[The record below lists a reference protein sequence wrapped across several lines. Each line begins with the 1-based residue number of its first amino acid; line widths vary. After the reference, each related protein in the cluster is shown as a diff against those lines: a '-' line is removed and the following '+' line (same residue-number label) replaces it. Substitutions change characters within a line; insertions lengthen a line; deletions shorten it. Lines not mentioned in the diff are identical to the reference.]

1 MPPLDATMW
10 AYGVLVVA
18 LAAAAIDDVRT
29 GKIHNWITY
38 PAILIGLIVPAIV
51 LLLELFYPEV
61 GARFSGL
68 RLRLGDALIG
78 LLVGFVPMFVAWRVG
93 GVGGGDAKLAAAIGV
108 LAGWKFALATLFYGF
123 AVAGVMALIVMLQR
137 RIFRRTVGRVWW
149 FVVQAVLRN
158 KPDDPSSEDSPTIA
172 IGLALAIGGAIV
184 MVDELLNGPMTV
196 WLFGAG

>member
-10 AYGVLVVA
+10 AYGVLVVV
-18 LAAAAIDDVRT
+18 LAAAAIDDVCT

-38 PAILIGLIVPAIV
+38 PAILIGLVVPALII
-51 LLLELFYPEV
+51 
-61 GARFSGL
+61 A
-68 RLRLGDALIG
+68 LGYYFGHDAFGPQRVTLADALIG

-93 GVGGGDAKLAAAIGV
+93 GVGGGDAKLAAAIGA

-123 AVAGVMALIVMLQR
+123 AVAGVMALIVTLRRRILQR
-137 RIFRRTVGRVWW
+137 TIGRVWW

-184 MVDELLNGPMTV
+184 LVDDLLNGPMTV

>member
-10 AYGVLVVA
+10 AYGVLAVA
-18 LAAAAIDDVRT
+18 LAAAAIDDVCT

-38 PAILIGLIVPAIV
+38 PAILIGLVVPAIAM
-51 LLLELFYPEV
+51 LLEFFY
-61 GARFSGL
+61 GRSAGL
-68 RLRLGDALIG
+68 RLGLGDALIG

-93 GVGGGDAKLAAAIGV
+93 GVGGGDAKLAGAIGV

-123 AVAGVMALIVMLQR
+123 AVAGVMALIVTLQR
-137 RIFRRTVGRVWW
+137 RILRRTIGRVWW

-184 MVDELLNGPMTV
+184 MVDDLLGGPMTV